1 MEATTRIARIAGLLY
16 LVIILSAGFSEGVVR
31 ASLIVSGDAAAT
43 ADNIRA
49 SEMLFRA
56 GFAADLVAFMS
67 DVAVTIL
74 LYVLLS
80 PANRTVALLAAGFRL
95 IAHPAIAA
103 VNLLNQ
109 FAALVLLSG
118 ADHLTAFSPAQLDTL
133 ALVAMDM
140 HGYGY
145 LIGGV
150 FFGVHLLLLGWL
162 LIRSELFP
170 GGLGVLV
177 LMAGGGYLVESF
189 GVFLFPGHEAFYTG
203 LVVVTAV
210 LGEVGLCL
218 YMLVKG
224 VRTAGFG
231 AEPNPPATE

>member
-1 MEATTRIARIAGLLY
+1 MESTKRIARIAGLLY

-31 ASLIVSGDAAAT
+31 ASLIVPGDATAT

-49 SEMLFRA
+49 SEVLFRA
-56 GFAADLVAFMS
+56 GFVADLVAFIS
-67 DVAVTIL
+67 DVGVTVL

-80 PANRTVALLAAGFRL
+80 QVSRTVALLAAAFRL
-95 IAHPAIAA
+95 VAHPAIAA

-109 FAALVLLSG
+109 FAGVVLLGG

-145 LIGGV
+145 LIGGA

-162 LIRSELFP
+162 LIRSDLFP
-170 GGLGVLV
+170 SALGIVV

-189 GVFLFPGHEAFYTG
+189 GIFLFPVHETLFTG
-203 LVVVTAV
+203 LVMVTAV

-218 YMLVKG
+218 YLLVKG
-224 VRTAGFG
+224 VRIVPSPIERSA
-231 AEPNPPATE
+231 